1 MSNAALHRAVIR
13 VIALNGFTEKEKT
26 KKKKALYFFQS
37 KIGLVSFK
45 NSEVYLFKTGARR
58 EESSRGTSVAFLS
71 NIYTD
76 PSACK
81 SFMHFPTR
89 V

>member
-13 VIALNGFTEKEKT
+13 VIALNGFTEKEKG
-26 KKKKALYFFQS
+26 ALFFQS